1 MSEPPAMPDPVSG
14 LPVNESLVI
23 PRSELRI
30 RATKSGGPGGQH
42 VNTSSSRIEVEWN
55 VRTSAALDDAQRWRL
70 LEKLATRIDGE
81 GDLRVVASDSRSQA
95 QNRKRAEERLAS
107 LVRAALVIPKA
118 RRRTKP
124 TRASKEAR
132 LGDKKRRSDTK
143 RHRRWR
149 DAE

>member
-1 MSEPPAMPDPVSG
+1 MTGPSTPEPGTG
-14 LPVNESLVI
+14 LHVNDSLTI
-23 PRSELRI
+23 PRSELRA
-30 RATKSGGPGGQH
+30 RASRSGGPGGQH

-55 VRTSAALDDAQRWRL
+55 VRTSAVLDEAQRARI

-81 GDLRVVASDSRSQA
+81 GDLRIVASDSRSQT
-95 QNRKRAEERLAS
+95 QNRRRAEERLAE

-118 RRRTKP
+118 RRKTKP

-132 LGDKKRRSDTK
+132 LGDKKRRADTK

>member
-1 MSEPPAMPDPVSG
+1 MTVPSHGGEPGGG
-14 LPVNESLVI
+14 LEINESLTI
-23 PRSELRI
+23 PRSELRA
-30 RATKSGGPGGQH
+30 RASRSGGPGGQH

-55 VRTSAALDDAQRWRL
+55 VRTSAVLDDARRARL

-81 GDLRVVASDSRSQA
+81 GDLRVVASDSRSQT
-95 QNRKRAEERLAS
+95 QNRRRAEERLAS
-107 LVRAALVIPKA
+107 LVRAALVIPKP
-118 RRRTKP
+118 RRKTKP

-132 LGDKKRRSDTK
+132 LGEKKRRADTK

>member
-1 MSEPPAMPDPVSG
+1 MTGPSTPEPGTG
-14 LPVNESLVI
+14 LPVNDSLTI
-23 PRSELRI
+23 PRSELRT
-30 RATKSGGPGGQH
+30 RASRSGGPGGQH

-55 VRTSAALDDAQRWRL
+55 VRTSPVLDEAQRARI

-81 GDLRVVASDSRSQA
+81 GDLRIVASDSRSQT
-95 QNRKRAEERLAS
+95 QNRRRAEERLAE

-118 RRRTKP
+118 RRKTKP

-132 LGDKKRRSDTK
+132 LGDKKRRADTK

>member
-1 MSEPPAMPDPVSG
+1 MTGPPTPEPGTG
-14 LPVNESLVI
+14 LQVNDSLAI
-23 PRSELRI
+23 PRSELRT
-30 RATKSGGPGGQH
+30 RASRSGGPGGQH

-55 VRTSAALDDAQRWRL
+55 VRTSVVLDESQRARL

-81 GDLRVVASDSRSQA
+81 GDLRVVASDSRSQT
-95 QNRKRAEERLAS
+95 QNRRRAEERLAE

-118 RRRTKP
+118 RRKTKP

-132 LGDKKRRSDTK
+132 LGDKKRRADTK

>member
-1 MSEPPAMPDPVSG
+1 MPEPATG
-14 LPVNESLVI
+14 LQVNDSLMI
-23 PRSELRI
+23 PRSELRT
-30 RATKSGGPGGQH
+30 RASRSGGPGGQH

-55 VRTSAALDDAQRWRL
+55 VRTSAVLDEPQRARL

-81 GDLRVVASDSRSQA
+81 GDLRVVASDSRSQT
-95 QNRKRAEERLAS
+95 QNRRRAEERLAE
-107 LVRAALVIPKA
+107 LVRAALVIPKT
-118 RRRTKP
+118 RRKTKP

-132 LGDKKRRSDTK
+132 LGEKKRRADTK